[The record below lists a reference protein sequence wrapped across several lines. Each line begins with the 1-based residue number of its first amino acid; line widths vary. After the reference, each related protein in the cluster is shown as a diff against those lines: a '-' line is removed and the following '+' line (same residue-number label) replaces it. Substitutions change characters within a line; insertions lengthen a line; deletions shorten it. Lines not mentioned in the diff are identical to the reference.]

1 MKGPEKDK
9 RREELETQLMEFH
22 KEQMPLTGI
31 VPVENILAFVDQVI
45 DSIHRVEYVGTIRER
60 HKKRP
65 LSPLRAD
72 PKSDLFDPIR
82 AAMLM
87 ATKFQ
92 REEAFWLVFLATHCG
107 RNLRTEWLL
116 ARELYGAY
124 EASPWTWARVSAD
137 PKAYSDWLE
146 DNRADFKGKFGNHRK
161 YESLK
166 QGARG
171 TGVVVRTY
179 VEWVKANGS
188 HVDMIASALARAKGN
203 PRQAFALLYDSM
215 AAVMSFGRTGRFD
228 YLTMLAKVGLAGID
242 ANSTYM
248 NEATG
253 PKKGARL
260 LFDGQI
266 DSNTGAKTLEKRV
279 AALEMHL
286 RVGMQVMEDAMCNW
300 QKSPGEYK
308 AFRG

>member
-1 MKGPEKDK
+1 MKGPEKLQQAE
-9 RREELETQLMEFH
+9 RIEALLLAFH
-22 KEQMPLTGI
+22 REQMPLPGI
-31 VPVENILAFVDQVI
+31 VPVENMLAFVAQLI
-45 DSIHRVEYVGTIRER
+45 DSLHRVEYVHTVRARNI
-60 HKKRP
+60 
-65 LSPLRAD
+65 SPLRAD
-72 PKSDLFDPIR
+72 PKSTLFDPIR

-87 ATKFQ
+87 AANGQ

-107 RNLRTEWLL
+107 RNVRTEWLL

-124 EASPWTWARVSAD
+124 EQAPWIWTRVAAD
-137 PKAYSDWLE
+137 PNTYSEWLE
-146 DNRADFKGKFGNHRK
+146 DNRIYFKGKFGNHRK

-179 VEWVKANGS
+179 VEWIKANGS
-188 HVDMIASALARAKGN
+188 HGNLIASALAQGREH
-203 PRQAFALLYDSM
+203 PRHAFALLYESM

-228 YLTMLAKVGLAGID
+228 YLTMLAKVGLAAID

-248 NEATG
+248 SEATG

-266 DSNTGAKTLEKRV
+266 DSKTGARTLEARV
-279 AALEMHL
+279 AALEKHL
-286 RVGMQVMEDAMCNW
+286 GVGMQVMEDALCNW
-300 QKSPGEYK
+300 QKSPGKYLQ
-308 AFRG
+308 FRG